1 MVNVVSKRGLAEIVK
16 SARVDSQ
23 TAEELN
29 LWCKVTR
36 AAEWTTFADVR
47 RAFPTADQV
56 GAVIVF
62 NIRHNRYRLITL
74 AVLKKQ
80 KLYVKALLT
89 HKEYDREDW
98 KKWA

>member
-1 MVNVVSKRGLAEIVK
+1 MK
-16 SARVDSQ
+16 STRVDSQ
-23 TAEELN
+23 TAEELT
-29 LWCKVTR
+29 LWYKVAR
-36 AAEWTTFADVR
+36 AAEWITFADVR
-47 RAFPTADQV
+47 RVFPTADQI

-62 NIRHNRYRLITL
+62 HIRHNRYRLITL

-89 HKEYDREDW
+89 HKECDREDW